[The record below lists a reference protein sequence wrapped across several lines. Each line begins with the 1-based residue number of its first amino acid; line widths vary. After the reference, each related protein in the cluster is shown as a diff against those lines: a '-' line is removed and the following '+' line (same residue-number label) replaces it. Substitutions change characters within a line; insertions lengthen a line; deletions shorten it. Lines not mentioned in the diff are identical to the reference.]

1 MTTKSKK
8 TALITGASRG
18 IGRATAQALAN
29 AGIRVIIHYGRSGK
43 EADSLLSEIRAGGG
57 HADTVSADLAS
68 PDGVEKLSRQVH
80 MVVAGL
86 PAPLSRSTEAQS
98 YKLRKSG

>member
-1 MTTKSKK
+1 MTTNSKK

-43 EADSLLSEIRAGGG
+43 EADSLLSEIALE
-57 HADTVSADLAS
+57 AATPIPYMPISPLQTVSRSS
-68 PDGVEKLSRQVH
+68 PDK
-80 MVVAGL
+80 
-86 PAPLSRSTEAQS
+86 ST
-98 YKLRKSG
+98 R